1 MHGVLRAALAAVT
14 VAASLP
20 ALILPALADATG
32 YGVTDGE
39 SVSAAAAAS
48 SKASPARRRSTV
60 PSTRRCQYARPASSE
75 ALVLALYLPFAGA
88 SVNLR
93 YPGGEG
99 SWRLRTCTDTASA
112 RSDTALYWS
121 PATTGA
127 ERAAEAALNRTPLPV
142 PGIAISPPPGRQVVN
157 LAAWLAIDP
166 AVWRPVSAQAS
177 AGGLTVTT
185 TAEPVATE
193 WDMGNGDRVRCD
205 GPGTAW
211 TASRPDAIPAC
222 TYTWRAS
229 SSRVPTGAFAAS
241 VTVVWRAFWTA
252 GTAGGDLGEI
262 RRSTPFAVT
271 VAEIEALNTTPGG
284 T

>member
-1 MHGVLRAALAAVT
+1 VHGVLRAALATAT
-14 VAASLP
+14 VVASLP
-20 ALILPALADATG
+20 LIALPALADATG

-39 SVSAAAAAS
+39 SVTAAAGS
-48 SKASPARRRSTV
+48 SGAPPARRRSAA
-60 PSTRRCQYARPASSE
+60 PSTRRCDYARPNGGE
-75 ALVLALYLPFAGA
+75 ALVLAHFLPFAGG
-88 SVNLR
+88 SVNMR

-99 SWRLRTCTDTASA
+99 SWRLRTCTDTTTA
-112 RSDTALYWS
+112 RSDTALYWA
-121 PATTGA
+121 PARTGV
-127 ERAAEAALNRTPLPV
+127 ERAAEAALSRTVLPV
-142 PGIAISPPPGRQVVN
+142 PGIAMSPPPGRQVVN

-166 AVWRPVSAQAS
+166 AVWRPVRAQAS

-211 TASRPDAIPAC
+211 DADRPDAIPAC
-222 TYTWRAS
+222 AYTWRAS
-229 SSRVPTGAFAAS
+229 SRQAPTGAFAAS
-241 VTVVWRAFWTA
+241 VTVVWRASWSA

-271 VAEIEALNTTPGG
+271 VAEIVAVNTTPGG